1 MSRDHRR
8 KCEPTATMLAL
19 QRADLDRAWNEAI
32 QRRCG
37 TSALLRDPDHLRRI
51 QAAREAEAA
60 FTLDLD
66 N

>member
-1 MSRDHRR
+1 MSRDYRR
-8 KCEPTATMLAL
+8 KREPIAAMLAR
-19 QRADLDRAWNEAI
+19 QRADLDRVWNEAK

-37 TSALLRDPDHLRRI
+37 TSSMLRTPDHLRRI

>member
-8 KCEPTATMLAL
+8 KREPIAIMLAR
-19 QRADLDRAWNEAI
+19 QRADLDRVWNAAI
-32 QRRCG
+32 QRRPG
-37 TSALLRDPDHLRRI
+37 SSTLQRDPGHLRRI
-51 QAAREAEAA
+51 QEAREAEAA